1 MSEPKAM
8 RLLRREI
15 DELREREQRVRHLL
29 VYWATVTPPS
39 DWGVMKRFVKDLRL
53 ALDPPAGGRSC

>member
-1 MSEPKAM
+1 M